1 MSKESIGGFFV
12 DLGMNVN
19 GSFYDGINRI
29 KGAENTVTKLS
40 RTIKTALGGALLS
53 GATKLESA
61 ELKTADAIGITT
73 SKLSKWKTAAAIA
86 GTSASSL
93 TSSMQSLEN
102 KMQGL
107 KLGEVDTGLAKK
119 LGMLGIGYT
128 DFANMD
134 ATQRISSVFSRASSM
149 EDQKEAA
156 RLIQDILGNAGYEY
170 YQYLKL
176 SGTSLQ
182 DNLKL
187 AERLVF
193 TTESSKK
200 KALSFQSEFSGLAEG
215 LKSIGLFFGSQLAG
229 EMTPAIKNI
238 KLLIAG
244 NKELIQQ
251 GITGFTSNL
260 GVLISGITST
270 VKKLLPLVSKIVDK
284 AGGLSSLIVKIGLGV
299 TGLKI
304 AGFATGLLGVV
315 SSLTSIKTL
324 LIGGL
329 GFTLLS
335 QGIESVT
342 EALNGST
349 DWDIAKKL
357 GGTSSIEKISTAFKN
372 LSTALGE
379 MIKSFTNTDS
389 VKDGVN
395 KITNSLNGFVTNCI
409 VGVTGSITALTY
421 QMSALKSF
429 VSGDFK
435 QAKEYWNKASD
446 VYTANDGAVG
456 RALLGDWLYER
467 TLGKNQTLPI
477 PNDTSFSSTTQEG
490 FNKEAAERDAS
501 APLNYNIW
509 TGQASTKNINSI
521 NDGIVAPGGKVTSVS
536 PHDWVFAI
544 QDISNLA
551 GAFTPSSNNYN
562 NAGNISV
569 NISQNF
575 TIGSSASA
583 PMIKSQV
590 YKGTSE
596 AISAVFSNAAY
607 NMQIMSSTR

>member
-19 GSFYDGINRI
+19 GSFNDGINRI

-187 AERLVF
+187 ADRLVF

-229 EMTPAIKNI
+229 EMTPAIKNV

-329 GFTLLS
+329 GFTLLP

-342 EALNGST
+342 E
-349 DWDIAKKL
+349 
-357 GGTSSIEKISTAFKN
+357 AFKN

-409 VGVTGSITALTY
+409 IGVTGSITALTY

-456 RALLGDWLYER
+456 KALLGDWLYER
-467 TLGKNQTLPI
+467 TLGKNQTLPV
-477 PNDTSFSSTTQEG
+477 PNDTSFSSTTQES

-509 TGQASTKNINSI
+509 TGQASPKNINSI